1 MKTRFVVAGEAIAD
15 LISRSDGAFA
25 PVLGGSPW
33 NLARALGRLGSRVA
47 YVTPLSTDAF
57 GEQFLSALQESRV
70 EFAGP
75 RSELPSCL
83 ALVHIQPDGSPA
95 YRFYR
100 EGVAD
105 RDYTPA
111 SVWQQVRGPQT
122 VFHIASL
129 ALFPP
134 DGYAW
139 ADFLSQLNQQSICTS
154 VDVNVRQ
161 LPGADNRAYTELLL
175 RVMGQARVLKVSDE
189 DLQQL
194 DLGDD
199 PLRVARVLLNDT
211 TQVVLLTRGALGAW
225 CLTSEGTWHEPA
237 PSTPVRDTVGA
248 GDCSYA
254 GFLHALDAAGAFDP
268 PWRTPEAQTL
278 QNALALASRCAAFN
292 LRQQGCQPAWLHEL

>member
-15 LISRSDGAFA
+15 LIARSDGAFA
-25 PVLGGSPW
+25 PTLGGSPW

-47 YVTPLSTDAF
+47 YVTPLSTDTF
-57 GEQFLSALQESRV
+57 GEQFLRALQESRV
-70 EFAGP
+70 EFAGQ
-75 RSELPSCL
+75 RSERPSCL

-111 SVWQQVRGPQT
+111 SVWEQVRGPQT

-139 ADFLSQLNQQSICTS
+139 ADFLLELNRQGICTS
-154 VDVNVRQ
+154 VDINVRQ
-161 LPGADNRAYTELLL
+161 LPGADNRAYTELLQ
-175 RVMGQARVLKVSDE
+175 RVMPQARVLKVSDE

-194 DLGDD
+194 GRVGD
-199 PLRVARVLLNDT
+199 PLHVACTLLNNT

-225 CLTSEGTWHEPA
+225 CLTAEGIWHEPA
-237 PSTPVRDTVGA
+237 PTTPVRDTVGA

-254 GFLHALDAAGAFDP
+254 GFLHALDRAGAFDL
-268 PWRTPEAQTL
+268 PWCTPDAQTL